1 MATGDFESIQLSIPT
16 EWGIVASVSPR
27 YQAHGYRFYPNRIQ
41 GEGFFCAVLK
51 KKVESQSHAH
61 SSPNQTHVK
70 LLSPELSRW
79 VNSEFEWISYQKENE
94 VYVQLEELWD
104 NINGLDAV
112 LKLRKKSLRLGN
124 LIRDELIPDHE
135 LAVSASIN
143 NDCNQLDLT
152 RDQAISY
159 LKREEL
165 NGMVGASGWYW
176 ITYNGTGL
184 GWAKMAGGKF
194 KNHYPMNWRILKQN

>member
-51 KKVESQSHAH
+51 KKVESQSHAQ

-104 NINGLDAV
+104 DINGLDAV

-165 NGMVGASGWYW
+165 NGLEGASGWYW